1 MMNTLF
7 TTDIFEKPIEIT
19 DLDQAIKQTKMFVG
33 FSEKTE
39 INLQHTTKVGTL
51 KATGLEYYTDLLNKL
66 KIIKENERIN
76 QNCRV

>member
-1 MMNTLF
+1 MNKLF

-19 DLDQAIKQTKMFVG
+19 DLDKAIKQTKNFVA

-51 KATGLEYYTDLLNKL
+51 KATGLEYYKDLLNKL
-66 KIIKENERIN
+66 KIIKENERTN
-76 QNCRV
+76 QNCGV